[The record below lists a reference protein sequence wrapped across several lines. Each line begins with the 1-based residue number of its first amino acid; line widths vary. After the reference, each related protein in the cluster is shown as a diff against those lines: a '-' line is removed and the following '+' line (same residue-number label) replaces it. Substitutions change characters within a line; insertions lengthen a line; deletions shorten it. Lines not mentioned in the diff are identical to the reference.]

1 VGGRDRNRGPSLAN
15 RHPPATV
22 RGRPPAG
29 LQFCSAFRDGRGV
42 IRFAWLQFRTQPP
55 LEPGVGGRRSSGCH
69 GPNLIH
75 LYDTTV
81 APCAVQ
87 HECPSATAAFTNTD
101 GSLRTAPVGSS
112 LSRARQAVG

>member
-1 VGGRDRNRGPSLAN
+1 LAVVGVLAV
-15 RHPPATV
+15 T
-22 RGRPPAG
+22 
-29 LQFCSAFRDGRGV
+29 
-42 IRFAWLQFRTQPP
+42 
-55 LEPGVGGRRSSGCH
+55 

-112 LSRARQAVG
+112 LSRARKPLDRAAHVRPAGAA